1 MTASDV
7 ELLRGAWEK
16 FSRGDLAAVA
26 AVLDPGVRWHGADDP
41 DNEDGCHNRDEAVAF
56 IERSLADGI
65 TSKLLDIRD
74 AGDRLVAV
82 IEAHTPP
89 EWEQPPDLH
98 GEVISIRDGKVTEM
112 VVYGTVEDAL
122 SAVGLPAS
130 T

>member
-1 MTASDV
+1 MGEVLAGRPRRRRGRARP
-7 ELLRGAWEK
+7 RGA
-16 FSRGDLAAVA
+16 LA
-26 AVLDPGVRWHGADDP
+26 WADDP